1 MLIRDSRWCLVCA
14 WLLLSGCFAS
24 GSSDGRRASDAAA
37 RAIRKGMSIAVTD
50 VAAAQQQD
58 FHILGYCG
66 SEGALIIDGEGDRVR
81 SSRPRILGPA

>member
-14 WLLLSGCFAS
+14 SLLLSGCFAS

-37 RAIRKGMSIAVTD
+37 RAIRKGMSIADVTD

-58 FHILGYCG
+58 FHILGYCC
-66 SEGALIIDGEGDRVR
+66 SEGALIIDGREEM
-81 SSRPRILGPA
+81 